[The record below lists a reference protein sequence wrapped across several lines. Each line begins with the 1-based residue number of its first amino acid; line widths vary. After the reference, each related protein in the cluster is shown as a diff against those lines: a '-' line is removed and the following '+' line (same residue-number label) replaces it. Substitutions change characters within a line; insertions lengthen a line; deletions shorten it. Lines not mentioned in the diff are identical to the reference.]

1 MTPRPLFFL
10 VRPGLEQI
18 TPSGQVLVHPGTAVP
33 LIPADL
39 LPEWLEV
46 IGVPRHLSQEQTEDM
61 VNLGPFHA
69 ETETYQL
76 RFASVADD
84 DEKDQMCSDDDDDDT
99 STTCPSK
106 TEPSSSPPPSEDA
119 TELEAKPTLTLPAPK
134 KLKPAQGLAS
144 SRHNPLNNS
153 QALEHTTTTSTT
165 PVLKSPC
172 RHWCRYGACKWGLS
186 CRFKHAMPTTPG
198 GLAEVGLETF
208 PDWWLQARGVM
219 PMPPE
224 VIRAAETRKSAAA
237 AAAAARKRK
246 QRVVVPQRQVGDG
259 GQQGQRVM
267 KQPAVDANVTA
278 ARVTKDGQRV
288 EAAEGILIE
297 L

>member
-18 TPSGQVLVHPGTAVP
+18 TPNGQVLVQPGTAVP

-46 IGVPRHLSQEQTEDM
+46 IGVPRYLSQEQTEDM
-61 VNLGPFHA
+61 INLGPFHA
-69 ETETYQL
+69 ETETYHL
-76 RFASVADD
+76 KFASVADD
-84 DEKDQMCSDDDDDDT
+84 SEKDQLCSDDDDNT

-106 TEPSSSPPPSEDA
+106 TEPSSSPPPSEADG
-119 TELEAKPTLTLPAPK
+119 EPEDKAKPTLPLPAPK

-153 QALEHTTTTSTT
+153 QALEHTTTTSPT
-165 PVLKSPC
+165 PVLTSPC
-172 RHWCRYGACKWGLS
+172 RHWCRYGACRWGIS
-186 CRFKHAMPTTPG
+186 CRFKHAMPTTPE

-224 VIRAAETRKSAAA
+224 VIRGAETRKSV
-237 AAAAARKRK
+237 KK
-246 QRVVVPQRQVGDG
+246 KKKVVPQRQANDG
-259 GQQGQRVM
+259 GQQGQKIMNR
-267 KQPAVDANVTA
+267 PAVDANVMVV
-278 ARVTKDGQRV
+278 RGVKEGQRV
-288 EAAEGILIE
+288 AAAEGILIE
-297 L
+297 I